1 MTETGAKNNK
11 ETLMDDSAAMAND
24 NGTEVNG
31 LEPMRN
37 ENGNLTMDNG
47 TMNDD
52 GQAREA
58 AKEPAQLGEPM
69 IQLKNVCM
77 SFRDRS
83 ILKDLDLAVRHGEIL
98 VVIGP
103 SGSGKST
110 LLKLMIGLIKPTA
123 GEIWVDG
130 QEITGMNEDELNR
143 IRRHMGMVF
152 QYSALFDSMT
162 VGENVAFGIRQH
174 KEISE
179 IQINRVIRR
188 TLRMVGLMGR
198 ENLMPSELS
207 GGMKKRVSLARAIAV
222 NPQIILYDEPTSGLD
237 PVMSSTINRLIM
249 STRRILGMTA
259 VVVTHDMDSAF
270 LIADRI
276 AMMSNEKIIETG
288 TPDEFRQS
296 ANPTVQQFITGVKNS
311 CIPVRRRKSD

>member
-1 MTETGAKNNK
+1 MTDDIGTKPNGK
-11 ETLMDDSAAMAND
+11 ETMMNDSATTAKDNRTGIGHETRLSDQETPTME
-24 NGTEVNG
+24 NGTKIN
-31 LEPMRN
+31 
-37 ENGNLTMDNG
+37 
-47 TMNDD
+47 D
-52 GQAREA
+52 GQSH
-58 AKEPAQLGEPM
+58 EPAQAGEPM
-69 IQLKNVCM
+69 IELKNVCM
-77 SFRDRS
+77 SFKKRS
-83 ILKDLDLAVRHGEIL
+83 ILSNLSLEVRTGEIL

-110 LLKLMIGLIKPTA
+110 LLKLMIGLIRPTA
-123 GEIWVDG
+123 GEIWVNG
-130 QEITGMNEDELNR
+130 QEITGMSEDELNR

-162 VGENVAFGIRQH
+162 VGENVAFGLRQH
-174 KEISE
+174 KEMAE

-222 NPQIILYDEPTSGLD
+222 NPRIILYDEPTSGLD
-237 PVMSSTINRLIM
+237 PVMASTINRLIM

-270 LIADRI
+270 TIADRI
-276 AMMSNEKIIETG
+276 AMMFNEKIIEIG

-311 CIPVRRRKSD
+311 CIPVRRRANE